1 MNITGGESLSLF
13 EAQEAADIVQDAAD
27 EDVNMI
33 FGTVINPELQDEIV
47 VTVIATGFDDKPT
60 SHGRKSGSTGFET
73 SVNTSSNATSKDESF
88 TSNSSNAQAT
98 DSVSERTHTTKED
111 DIQASLEIEK
121 KDVQEE
127 QDVNRLIY
135 TQIIQHKSSDNI
147 SDDFFTNF

>member
-1 MNITGGESLSLF
+1 MQL
-13 EAQEAADIVQDAAD
+13 
-27 EDVNMI
+27 
-33 FGTVINPELQDEIV
+33 
-47 VTVIATGFDDKPT
+47 
-60 SHGRKSGSTGFET
+60 
-73 SVNTSSNATSKDESF
+73 KDESF

-111 DIQASLEIEK
+111 DILASLEIEK

-147 SDDFFTNF
+147 SDDF